1 MLLTNSICYF
11 VIHFIVKFGTIG
23 RLYYMM
29 FDSAV
34 FVIIVSR
41 LFAAYNGMISEL
53 SIDNEAPTVHDKHL
67 NSAKL

>member
-1 MLLTNSICYF
+1 MY
-11 VIHFIVKFGTIG
+11 FIVKFGAIG

-41 LFAAYNGMISEL
+41 LSAAYNGMIS
-53 SIDNEAPTVHDKHL
+53 SDRFFA
-67 NSAKL
+67 